1 MWERGDAG
9 EEGYG
14 KVGIQGS
21 RYVGKE
27 GCWKGGIQER
37 RDSRK

>member
-1 MWERGDAG
+1 MWESGDAG

-14 KVGIQGS
+14 KVGIQRS

-27 GCWKGGIQER
+27 GHWKRGIRES